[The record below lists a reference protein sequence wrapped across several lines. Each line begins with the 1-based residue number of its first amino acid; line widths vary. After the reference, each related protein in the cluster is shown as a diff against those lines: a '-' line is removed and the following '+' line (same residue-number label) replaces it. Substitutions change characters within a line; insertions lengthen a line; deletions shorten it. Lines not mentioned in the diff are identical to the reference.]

1 MPLLVKS
8 RVQYASILG
17 RDFVGG
23 PPKGS
28 TKGGPPKGSSKGVL
42 QRGHPKVSSKGVLQR
57 GHPKVSSK
65 GVLQRGP
72 PKGSS
77 KGVLQMGVIKDY
89 CASRLRWRAGA
100 SGHHRE
106 GPWGSPWPE
115 APWPEAPARQRKRE
129 AQ

>member
-23 PPKGS
+23 LAPKGAPKGS
-28 TKGGPPKGSSKGVL
+28 SKGGPPKGSSKG
-42 QRGHPKVSSKGVLQR
+42 
-57 GHPKVSSK
+57 
-65 GVLQRGP
+65 GP

-77 KGVLQMGVIKDY
+77 KGGPPKGVIKDY

-106 GPWGSPWPE
+106 GPWGSPRPE